1 MIVKSIL
8 ADFRLCTR
16 HCWDNMPRVEKLSV
30 IMPVFNE
37 RDTIE
42 KIIGRVLEVELPME
56 LIVVDDCSSD
66 GSHAKL
72 LELAGRSPEIRLVR
86 HARNRG
92 KGAAIR
98 TGLEYVSGDVV
109 VIQDADLEYDPAEY
123 PRLLAPIREGRAD
136 VVYGS
141 RFLGGARRE
150 FKLTHALANR
160 FLTLLS
166 NLVTGLDLSDMETC
180 YKMFRAQLINCARFE
195 SERFGIEPELTA
207 HFARAGARICEV
219 PIGYSGRG
227 YAAGKK
233 IGVKDGLEAIFAI
246 LKFNLFAGRR
256 PK

>member
-1 MIVKSIL
+1 
-8 ADFRLCTR
+8 
-16 HCWDNMPRVEKLSV
+16 MPRVEKLSV

-42 KIIGRVLEVELPME
+42 DIIKRVLDVDLPME

-66 GSHAKL
+66 GSHAL
-72 LELAGRSPEIRLVR
+72 LHGLAERNPEIQLVR

-98 TGLEYVSGDVV
+98 TGLEHVSGDVV
-109 VIQDADLEYDPAEY
+109 VIQDADLEYDPADY
-123 PRLLAPIREGRAD
+123 PKLLEPIREGRAD

-141 RFLGGARRE
+141 RFLGEERRE
-150 FKLTHALANR
+150 FKPSHAVANR

-180 YKMFRAQLINCARFE
+180 YKMFRSELLVGARFV

-207 HFARAGARICEV
+207 YFARSGARISEV
-219 PIGYSGRG
+219 PIAYSGRD

-246 LKFNLFAGRR
+246 LKFNLLPSRR